1 MTGFFAASPVYTG
14 ETLPGAHAGPAEAP
28 GRATGGLDS
37 YGCTEDMQRTACSFL
52 CLCVVDAGS
61 RVAQANLAC
70 CVAKNNLEL
79 LTFSVSFFQRLGL
92 QLVLGLETRA
102 SCEASTLVPNPC
114 PRLTTLMAC

>member
-14 ETLPGAHAGPAEAP
+14 ETLPRAHAGPAEAP

-52 CLCVVDAGS
+52 CLCVVDTGS
-61 RVAQANLAC
+61 HVAQANLSC

-92 QLVLGLETRA
+92 QLGAGVRNQGFMRSKH
-102 SCEASTLVPNPC
+102 SCA
-114 PRLTTLMAC
+114 